1 MIMPS
6 VSIKPQENGALQAPE
21 TSIQA
26 AIAIVEK
33 KVRNLEKRKGKLDA
47 YRDTLRKGK
56 ALNEDQQSAVDKY
69 EEVIGTLEFTKE
81 LMGQFGK
88 LSQDEVRDKKKQAKK
103 DLLERSK
110 EDISKVAYVL
120 AVKEILTSLQE
131 ESVIADLKAG
141 SDGAPKLTAEQVE
154 QLAQL
159 TALVTPD
166 REIKE
171 KGSFDKQVNISAEH
185 LTNLADKK
193 TRTVAGSTYQEL
205 HALINLIRE
214 SGYIESKWAKDSATN
229 TEADNDM
236 AAEDDYDTQDTQD
249 TQDEDEDTMPAT
261 EPIIKPEM
269 TNGNGSIHE
278 TNDRLGHNNSE
289 EQPQE
294 PLPVFPSPP
303 QQQPQQHVVA
313 SPPQQ
318 GQHQHPSPPQ
328 QIQQQQPAAPMPE
341 PPSFNFLQE
350 SQIDLESPH
359 MDPAVVMVHHG
370 QRPPVPGTVPAHP
383 PGMAGGT
390 VECVEYSRQML
401 QQLHIQQQHALMAQH
416 HQHQPGAPLPAVA
429 SAGDRNSPQ
438 AKFNPSHNSA
448 FDKPG
453 QGQPHAPGLA
463 NGLSGPCAAGGPPF
477 SQTSPADRPAPSTD
491 PRAPRVPDGT
501 PQHTEQLQPSPNKV
515 HTYNQAP
522 GQPTNSP
529 PSAPAGYAAAA
540 GGSAKVPDSEIGTWR
555 PEGAPEAEEGDEDG
569 RQGGDKGR
577 RGRGGGGSG
586 RGFGGRGNNRGYS
599 RGRGGGG
606 DRGDRSERGERGERG
621 GYRGGR
627 GGERRQYDDRREDRR
642 DDRPRGGSSG
652 RGGYRGRGGP
662 RGGGG
667 QNGYRE

>member
-1 MIMPS
+1 M
-6 VSIKPQENGALQAPE
+6 VQE

-81 LMGQFGK
+81 LMGQFAK

-103 DLLERSK
+103 ELLERSK
-110 EDISKVAYVL
+110 EDVTKVAYVL

-131 ESVIADLKAG
+131 EAVITDLKAG
-141 SDGAPKLTAEQVE
+141 SEGAPKLSAEQVD
-154 QLAQL
+154 QLAQFA
-159 TALVTPD
+159 ALVTPD

-185 LTNLADKK
+185 LTSLADKK

-249 TQDEDEDTMPAT
+249 EDEETMPAT

-278 TNDRLGHNNSE
+278 TNDMLGHNNI
-289 EQPQE
+289 QQQQE
-294 PLPVFPSPP
+294 PMPVFPSPP
-303 QQQPQQHVVA
+303 QQQKPQQQPPIVEDL
-313 SPPQQ
+313 PQQ
-318 GQHQHPSPPQ
+318 VQQQQHHTQQQQQ
-328 QIQQQQPAAPMPE
+328 QIQQQPVVAPMPVE
-341 PPSFNFLQE
+341 APSFNFLQE

-370 QRPPVPGTVPAHP
+370 QRPPVAAHP
-383 PGMAGGT
+383 AGMAGGG
-390 VECVEYSRQML
+390 VDYNRQML
-401 QQLHIQQQHALMAQH
+401 QQMHIQQQHALMAAH
-416 HQHQPGAPLPAVA
+416 HQQQAVPGAPAVTNNA
-429 SAGDRNSPQ
+429 SGDSAP
-438 AKFNPSHNSA
+438 KFNPSHNSA

-453 QGQPHAPGLA
+453 QGQQPQAPGMA
-463 NGLSGPCAAGGPPF
+463 NGLSGPAAGGPPF
-477 SQTSPADRPAPSTD
+477 TQTSPADRPAPSTD

-501 PQHTEQLQPSPNKV
+501 PQHADQTQPSPNKV
-515 HTYNQAP
+515 PTYNQAP
-522 GQPTNSP
+522 GQPTKP
-529 PSAPAGYAAAA
+529 APSAPSGYAAAA
-540 GGSAKVPDSEIGTWR
+540 GGSAKLPDTEIGTWR
-555 PEGAPEAEEGDEDG
+555 PEGAPEADEGEEDG

-577 RGRGGGGSG
+577 RGRGGG
-586 RGFGGRGNNRGYS
+586 RGFGGRCSQSSSIAISGD
-599 RGRGGGG
+599 GGVEP
-606 DRGDRSERGERGERG
+606 DAPARLADL
-621 GYRGGR
+621 
-627 GGERRQYDDRREDRR
+627 
-642 DDRPRGGSSG
+642 RP
-652 RGGYRGRGGP
+652 GP
-662 RGGGG
+662 
-667 QNGYRE
+667 